1 MPNTQ
6 RATVWA
12 SLGVRAFQDT
22 GLSSQEDWSG
32 LPLPPPGELP
42 DPGIE
47 PGSLGSPALQVDSL
61 PLAPPGKPPN
71 RESPGQTGTNWSSWL
86 NTQR

>member
-47 PGSLGSPALQVDSL
+47 PGSPAWQVDCS
-61 PLAPPGKPPN
+61 PLSHQGGPPEN
-71 RESPGQTGTNWSSWL
+71 QQCRERETRSWGRMQFSSK
-86 NTQR
+86 Q